1 MYVNCVKMLGLD
13 EIFSSREVERV
24 PQARGYRAFINGLCS
39 QPRFH
44 PRPKVAQVFFE
55 IAAEINVGSLLPR
68 HRPRAAHDLA
78 QVLHRRELLALI
90 VIVCVERENNVPL
103 TCESGSSRCRVPLVS
118 HHFSKYSR
126 MNWTVA

>member
-1 MYVNCVKMLGLD
+1 MRAAG
-13 EIFSSREVERV
+13 
-24 PQARGYRAFINGLCS
+24 ARLQGVYQRPLLTATISPSAKNRAGFLET
-39 QPRFH
+39 
-44 PRPKVAQVFFE
+44 V
-55 IAAEINVGSLLPR
+55 AEIDVHPLLPR

-90 VIVCVERENNVPL
+90 VSVCVERENNVPL
-103 TCESGSSRCRVPLVS
+103 TREPGSSRCWVPLVS

>member
-13 EIFSSREVERV
+13 ELFSSREVERV

-44 PRPKVAQVFFE
+44 LWPKVAQVFFE
-55 IAAEINVGSLLPR
+55 TVAEIDVHPLLPR

-78 QVLHRRELLALI
+78 QVLHRRELPALI
-90 VIVCVERENNVPL
+90 VSVCVERENNVPL
-103 TCESGSSRCRVPLVS
+103 TREPGSSRCWKPLAS